1 MYASTTLALNYIRYW
16 LTAQNGK
23 GHGIHSPFIYDFVVR
38 VLNDKRPNPDI
49 KALEE
54 MRKKLL
60 QDNRMLTITDWG
72 AGSRTH
78 QTNQRRVSSIAGS
91 SLKPPKY
98 ARLLGNMIRY
108 YQPTT
113 ILELG
118 TSLGVTTAY
127 MAKASPEARVI
138 TLEGS
143 EAIADVAREVFSQT
157 NVANIQLQ
165 VGPFDKT
172 LPDVLQQVPQIDFAF
187 LDGNHRMQPTLDYVE
202 MLKPTL
208 QAQSILVIDD
218 IHWSA
223 EMEMA
228 WDRLKADPAVTAS
241 VDLFFVG
248 ILFYSPDFKVK
259 QHFSIRY

>member
-1 MYASTTLALNYIRYW
+1 MYTTPTLALKFIRYW

-23 GHGIHSPFIYDFVVR
+23 GHGVHSPFIFDFIVR
-38 VLNDKRPNPDI
+38 VLNHNRSDSDGE
-49 KALEE
+49 ALEKI
-54 MRKKLL
+54 RKKLL
-60 QDNRMLTITDWG
+60 QDNRLLEVEDWG

-78 QTNQRRVSSIAGS
+78 HTNQRRVSSIAGS

-98 ARLLGNMIRY
+98 ARLLGNMVRY

-118 TSLGVTTAY
+118 TSLGITTSY
-127 MAKASPEARVI
+127 MAKASPNARVI

-157 NVANIQLQ
+157 NAANVELQ
-165 VGPFDKT
+165 VGSFDKT
-172 LPDVLQQVPQIDFAF
+172 LPEVLKLNPRIDLAF
-187 LDGNHRMQPTLDYVE
+187 LDGNHRMQPTLDYVNL
-202 MLKPTL
+202 LKPHL
-208 QAQSILVIDD
+208 QQHSILIIDD

-223 EMEMA
+223 EMELA

-248 ILFYSPDFKVK
+248 ILFFSPAFKAK